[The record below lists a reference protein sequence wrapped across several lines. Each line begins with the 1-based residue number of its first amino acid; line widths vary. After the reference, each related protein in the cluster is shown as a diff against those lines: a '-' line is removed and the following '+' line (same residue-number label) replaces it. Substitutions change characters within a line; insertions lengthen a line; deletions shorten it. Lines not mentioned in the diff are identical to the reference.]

1 MKFPITI
8 DQYSAGPDSKNKYR
22 VDFQIWDKDVLT
34 SNDFLSSVTIDFW
47 DLVEE
52 SIMTE
57 TRAKKTYLQKGKRV
71 TEFVLD
77 TLPNQNLKDEKLK
90 KSSKIRISMDLVPKE
105 EYIIGVI
112 LVLIFRAE
120 KVPVGVGRGDPNQ
133 DPYLPPPVGRFQFTM
148 NPFKLIVS
156 PKILSNDLG
165 SFGRTS
171 FQEKMLSDHL
181 LHSVHF
187 DLHSCAS
194 NADFEHHRA
203 SHHQIRACRKP

>member
-105 EYIIGVI
+105 E
-112 LVLIFRAE
+112 
-120 KVPVGVGRGDPNQ
+120 
-133 DPYLPPPVGRFQFTM
+133 
-148 NPFKLIVS
+148 
-156 PKILSNDLG
+156 
-165 SFGRTS
+165 
-171 FQEKMLSDHL
+171 
-181 LHSVHF
+181 
-187 DLHSCAS
+187 
-194 NADFEHHRA
+194 
-203 SHHQIRACRKP
+203 